1 MAFMMGWRRRDE
13 ILVVLCFLIAVSCA
27 SCIEVVPYTTGS
39 NRNLIE
45 SNSDSSSTVL
55 SVRTERIDPFD
66 HFKEYK
72 GGYNITNSHYWTSTI
87 FTGKYGYILAALWPI
102 GGITLAISSIFFA
115 KKKRTDTR
123 TESHFKKAQF
133 WFIFMGILFL
143 LLTIIASAVAITG
156 SLRFHSS
163 AQSIK
168 RIISRTALEAS
179 GTLYNVTKAVESMQN
194 LTSIYDG
201 LANSSNLNSTAQ
213 SLSEEATNIQMK
225 AEDSMRLVN
234 RGINILELVTIVFVL
249 MNLLA
254 VLIFL
259 VARPLKLKMVLSM
272 IIFVCWIFTSLF
284 WIYFGLYFFLA
295 EFSGDTCLALDE
307 YQLNPQNSSL
317 GTILPCSDSANTM
330 LEDVG
335 TGIHNLIDQVNAEI
349 SAVRSTDMPG
359 LEYVCNPFSG
369 PPEYLYQPDNCSS
382 STIKIGDIPQ
392 ALRRYACLEIDEM
405 DCTQAKY
412 VISASEYGKIQVYTT
427 SIQNILDVFPGM
439 ERLVNCQVVKDAFS
453 EILLNECEPLNKNA
467 HMTWAGMAV
476 LSTFL
481 MLFIIAWILESLHE
495 RRFHALD
502 GLVKLQLSSSNIS
515 EDKVEP

>member
-1 MAFMMGWRRRDE
+1 MAFMMGWRRRE
-13 ILVVLCFLIAVSCA
+13 QILVVLCFLMTVSCA
-27 SCIEVVPYTTGS
+27 SSTEVVPHTTGL
-39 NRNLIE
+39 NRILID

-55 SVRTERIDPFD
+55 SARTERIDPFD
-66 HFKEYK
+66 HFKKYK

-87 FTGKYGYILAALWPI
+87 FTGKYGYILSALWPI
-102 GGITLAISSIFFA
+102 GGIILAISSIFFK
-115 KKKRTDTR
+115 KKKRTDSR
-123 TESHFKKAQF
+123 TESRFEKARF

-156 SLRFHSS
+156 SLRFHSK

-168 RIISRTALEAS
+168 RIISRTAIEAS

-194 LTSIYDG
+194 LTSVYDG
-201 LANSSNLNSTAQ
+201 LANSNNLNSTVQ

-249 MNLLA
+249 TNLLA

-295 EFSGDTCLALDE
+295 QFSGDTCLALDE

-317 GTILPCSDSANTM
+317 GSILPCSDSANTM

-349 SAVRSTDMPG
+349 STVRSTDMPA

-369 PPEYLYQPDNCSS
+369 PPEYMYQPDNCSS

-392 ALRRYACLEIDEM
+392 ALRRYACLETDEM

-412 VISASEYGKIQVYTT
+412 VISASDYGKIQVYTT

-439 ERLVNCQVVKDAFS
+439 ERLVNCQVVKDAFT

-467 HMTWAGMAV
+467 HMTWAAMAV

-495 RRFHALD
+495 RRFHTLN
-502 GLVKLQLSSSNIS
+502 GSVKLQLSSNNMP
-515 EDKVEP
+515 EDKVQP